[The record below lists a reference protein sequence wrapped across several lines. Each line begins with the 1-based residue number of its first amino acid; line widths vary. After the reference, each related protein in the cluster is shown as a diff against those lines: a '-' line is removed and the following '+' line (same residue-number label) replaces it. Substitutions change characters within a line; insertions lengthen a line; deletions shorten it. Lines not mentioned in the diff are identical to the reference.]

1 MIVISII
8 AFVILV
14 VSIGLFV
21 DEWDKV
27 CKEFGKDG

>member
-1 MIVISII
+1 MIVIFII

-14 VSIGLFV
+14 LSIGLFV

-27 CKEFGKDG
+27 CKEFGNER